1 MITIAIPFYN
11 AEKFLADA
19 VRSVYAQTFQDWELL
34 LIDDGSTDRSLE
46 IAHSLTDKRVKVF
59 SDGKNKKLACRLNE
73 VTKLATYDY
82 IARMDA
88 DDMMDPRRLE
98 IQFKILESNPQ
109 FDLVS
114 TGMFSCS
121 NNDEILGFRNSA
133 GEVPSFSDLLNKR
146 IGILHASI
154 LARKSWYE
162 RNQYNETLK
171 LGQDTEMWFRTSKKE
186 DLKIKIIP
194 DLLYVYREEDNVTS
208 NKLLRA
214 YKNEREYLS
223 NYIENNIDRY
233 FYIVKSYFKTIFV
246 TVFGANKF
254 LLKRRNLAIDGE
266 KKRQFEEILAA
277 IKSVKI

>member
-19 VRSVYAQTFQDWELL
+19 IRSVFAQTFQDWELL

-46 IAHSLTDKRVKVF
+46 IARSLTDKRVKVF

-133 GEVPSFSDLLNKR
+133 GEVPSFSDLLNNR

-171 LGQDTEMWFRTSKKE
+171 LGQDTEMWFRASKKE
-186 DLKIKIIP
+186 DLKIKIIS
-194 DLLYVYREEDNVTS
+194 DLLYIYREEDNVTS

-223 NYIENNIDRY
+223 KYIENNIDRY
-233 FYIVKSYFKTIFV
+233 FYICKSYFKTIFV
-246 TVFGANKF
+246 TVFGAKKF
-254 LLKRRNLAIDGE
+254 LLKRRSFTIDEE
-266 KKRQFEEILAA
+266 KKRQFKEILTT
-277 IKSVKI
+277 IKRVKI